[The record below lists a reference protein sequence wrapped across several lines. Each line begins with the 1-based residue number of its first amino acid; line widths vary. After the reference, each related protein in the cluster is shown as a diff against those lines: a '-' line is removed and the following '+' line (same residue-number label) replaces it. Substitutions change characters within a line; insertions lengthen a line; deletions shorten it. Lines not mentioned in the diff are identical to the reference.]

1 MESLQHAGWEPSPT
15 SKGMMSSAVTETCTQ
30 LDVPGTARG
39 EGGTPPATGMI
50 LLLGTP
56 QAPEL

>member
-1 MESLQHAGWEPSPT
+1 MQGGCQAPP

-39 EGGTPPATGMI
+39 ERGTPPVTGMI
-50 LLLGTP
+50 LLLETP